1 MSLKGDI
8 LLEEISLKEVLFI
21 LKKRMKLILSLF
33 IIALLISS
41 IISIFVL
48 DKVYEANTTLMVGRP
63 KDYASETNL
72 QYNDLILNQKLVS
85 TYGELIKTRA
95 VAEEVIANLNLDIS
109 YEQYKEK
116 VNVSLLK
123 DTELIQI
130 IVKDTDP
137 STAAIIADET
147 ANVFMEKVQ
156 DIMKVDN
163 VHVIDKAEI
172 PLEPISPNVMLN
184 IAIASVLGLMVGVFM
199 AFLLEF
205 LDNTIKTPEDV
216 EKYLGLPVLG
226 SIPKME
232 D

>member
-1 MSLKGDI
+1 M
-8 LLEEISLKEVLFI
+8 EEISLKEVLFI

-33 IIALLISS
+33 LIAVLLSS

-48 DKVYEANTTLMVGRP
+48 DKEYQANTTLMVGRP
-63 KDYASETNL
+63 KDYASDANI
-72 QYNDLILNQKLVS
+72 QYNELLLNQKLVS

-95 VAEEVIANLNLDIS
+95 VAEEVIDNLNLDLS

-116 VNVSLLK
+116 VNVSLVK

-130 IVKDTDP
+130 IVKDNDP
-137 STAAIIADET
+137 SVARITADET
-147 ANVFMEKVQ
+147 ANVFMDKVQ
-156 DIMKVDN
+156 EIMKVDN

-172 PLEPISPNVMLN
+172 PTQPVSPNVILN
-184 IAIASVLGLMVGVFM
+184 IAIAAVLGLMIGVFLS
-199 AFLLEF
+199 FLLEF

-216 EKYLGLPVLG
+216 EKYLNLPVLG
-226 SIPKME
+226 SIPKVE

>member
-1 MSLKGDI
+1 M
-8 LLEEISLKEVLFI
+8 EEISLKEVLFI

-33 IIALLISS
+33 LIAVLLSS
-41 IISIFVL
+41 IISVFVL
-48 DKVYEANTTLMVGRP
+48 DKVYQANTTLMVGRP
-63 KDYASETNL
+63 KDYVSDANI
-72 QYNDLILNQKLVS
+72 QYNELLLNQKLVS

-95 VAEEVIANLNLDIS
+95 VAEEVIKNLNLDLS

-116 VNVSLLK
+116 VNVSLVK

-137 STAAIIADET
+137 NTAAIIADET

-172 PLEPISPNVMLN
+172 PLGPVSPNVLLN
-184 IAIASVLGLMVGVFM
+184 IAIAGVLGLMLGVFL

-216 EKYLGLPVLG
+216 EKYLNLPVLG
-226 SIPKME
+226 SIPKVE

>member
-1 MSLKGDI
+1 
-8 LLEEISLKEVLFI
+8 LEEISLKEVLFI

-33 IIALLISS
+33 LIAVLLSS
-41 IISIFVL
+41 IISVFVL
-48 DKVYEANTTLMVGRP
+48 DKVYQANTTLMVGRP
-63 KDYASETNL
+63 KDYVSDANI
-72 QYNDLILNQKLVS
+72 QYNELLLNQKLVS

-95 VAEEVIANLNLDIS
+95 VAEEVIKNLNLDLS

-116 VNVSLLK
+116 VNVSLVK

-137 STAAIIADET
+137 NTAAIIADET

-172 PLEPISPNVMLN
+172 PLGPVSPNVLLN
-184 IAIASVLGLMVGVFM
+184 IAIAGVLGLMLGVFL

-216 EKYLGLPVLG
+216 EKYLNLPVLG
-226 SIPKME
+226 SIPKVE

>member
-1 MSLKGDI
+1 
-8 LLEEISLKEVLFI
+8 LEEISLKEVLFI

-33 IIALLISS
+33 LVAILLSG
-41 IISIFVL
+41 IISVFVL
-48 DKVYEANTTLMVGRP
+48 DKVYQANTTLMVGRP
-63 KDYASETNL
+63 KDYVSDANI
-72 QYNDLILNQKLVS
+72 QYNELLLNQKLVS

-95 VAEEVIANLNLDIS
+95 VAEEVIDNLNLDLS

-116 VNVSLLK
+116 VNVSLVK

-130 IVKDTDP
+130 IVKDNDP
-137 STAAIIADET
+137 SVARITADET
-147 ANVFMEKVQ
+147 ANVFMDKVQ
-156 DIMKVDN
+156 EIMKVDN

-172 PLEPISPNVMLN
+172 PTEPVSPNVTLN
-184 IAIASVLGLMVGVFM
+184 IAIAAVLGLMIGVFL

-216 EKYLGLPVLG
+216 EKYLNLPVLG
-226 SIPKME
+226 SIPKVE

>member
-1 MSLKGDI
+1 M
-8 LLEEISLKEVLFI
+8 EEISLKEVLFI

-33 IIALLISS
+33 LVAILLSG
-41 IISIFVL
+41 IISVFVL
-48 DKVYEANTTLMVGRP
+48 DKVYQANTTLMVGRP
-63 KDYASETNL
+63 KDYVSDANI
-72 QYNDLILNQKLVS
+72 QYNELLLNQKLVS

-95 VAEEVIANLNLDIS
+95 VAEEVIDNLNLDLS

-116 VNVSLLK
+116 VNVSLVK

-130 IVKDTDP
+130 IVKDNDP
-137 STAAIIADET
+137 SVARITADET
-147 ANVFMEKVQ
+147 ANVFMDKVQ
-156 DIMKVDN
+156 EIMKVDN

-172 PLEPISPNVMLN
+172 PTEPVSPNVTLN
-184 IAIASVLGLMVGVFM
+184 IAIAAVLGLMIGVFL

-216 EKYLGLPVLG
+216 EKYLNLPVLG
-226 SIPKME
+226 SIPKVE

>member
-1 MSLKGDI
+1 
-8 LLEEISLKEVLFI
+8 
-21 LKKRMKLILSLF
+21 
-33 IIALLISS
+33 
-41 IISIFVL
+41 
-48 DKVYEANTTLMVGRP
+48 MVGRP
-63 KDYASETNL
+63 KDYVSDANI
-72 QYNDLILNQKLVS
+72 QYNELLLNQKLVS

-95 VAEEVIANLNLDIS
+95 VAEEVIKNLNLDLS

-116 VNVSLLK
+116 VSVSLVK

-137 STAAIIADET
+137 NTAVIIADET

-156 DIMKVDN
+156 EIMKVDN

-172 PLEPISPNVMLN
+172 PSGPVSPNALLN
-184 IAIASVLGLMVGVFM
+184 IAIAGVLGLMVAVFL

-216 EKYLGLPVLG
+216 EKYLNLPVLG
-226 SIPKME
+226 SIPKVE

>member
-1 MSLKGDI
+1 M
-8 LLEEISLKEVLFI
+8 EEISLKEVLFI

-33 IIALLISS
+33 LIAVLLSS

-48 DKVYEANTTLMVGRP
+48 DKEYQANTTLMVGRP
-63 KDYASETNL
+63 KDYASDANI
-72 QYNDLILNQKLVS
+72 QYNELLLNQKLVS

-95 VAEEVIANLNLDIS
+95 VAEEVIDNLNLDLS

-116 VNVSLLK
+116 VSVSLVK

-137 STAAIIADET
+137 NTAAIIADET
-147 ANVFMEKVQ
+147 ANVFMDKVQ
-156 DIMKVDN
+156 EIMKVDN

-172 PLEPISPNVMLN
+172 PSGPVSPNVLLN
-184 IAIASVLGLMVGVFM
+184 IAIAGVLGLMLGVFL

-216 EKYLGLPVLG
+216 EKYLNLPVLG
-226 SIPKME
+226 SIPKVE